1 MSRMAYFPSARNILY
16 CTTDLENGFKKDLFS
31 VCACLACLKVPCACS
46 AHEGQKRALDSP

>member
-46 AHEGQKRALDSP
+46 AHEDQKRALDSP